1 VLLFTTVFSI
11 GDNGRDELG
20 DIGDDGDLD
29 GFRMLVIIFIAE
41 EITGTLLGLAN
52 RSLSKELSRSDSDVL
67 RISSLESS
75 PSSK

>member
-1 VLLFTTVFSI
+1 M

-41 EITGTLLGLAN
+41 EIIGTLLGLAN
-52 RSLSKELSRSDSDVL
+52 RS
-67 RISSLESS
+67 
-75 PSSK
+75 